1 MIGLRDDF
9 SIKTKEELAKRV
21 AYKCSNPQCRVPT
34 IGPKDGTNGTVS
46 IGEAAHI
53 CAASPGG
60 KRYDNSMSPEQRSS
74 YENGIWL
81 CRNCAAMIDRDEDYY
96 TVDMLHM
103 WKQLAE
109 LEASKN
115 IMGRGSCE
123 EQIALSN
130 NDRCVIDNIIQVV
143 EMGNTSYMLKDFDY
157 HNDFQRDLLSPLFSL
172 MEYLQQPSTKI
183 CNFQLR
189 EKVQELVEII
199 DEFRWIIA
207 LKGGPAKYGNCS
219 YIIDFKEDQ
228 DAANDICT
236 KIWERYVILVNTYRM
251 FD

>member
-1 MIGLRDDF
+1 M
-9 SIKTKEELAKRV
+9 

-207 LKGGPAKYGNCS
+207 LKGGPAKYGNGS